1 MTEHPR
7 LAGWRLQLATA
18 LVAGALWSV
27 YPHASVGAAVVA
39 YVIAWVVLQA
49 IGRPRLEPRVG
60 VVLALVLAAAPVVR
74 AGGLLRRFAENEGLM
89 GIEHQVESR
98 AALQQT
104 PAIFPRLVSLDQP
117 QTFYVQAPGAET
129 VDVSFDD
136 AMTTSEAL
144 GHGLFRVRFD
154 PGAEDM
160 WDALL
165 EREAA
170 PSSSE
175 ATLDVTIYA
184 DDVRHERQMQAVRPL
199 AHPRW
204 LTPSPDRSFAAAV
217 SEETDELYFVS
228 LDEPPQTLATSDGP
242 VGAVFVSDDEVAV
255 AHRHASTLLFCR
267 RGEEGCRNRVT
278 VVGRFTTHL
287 ASYPGGP
294 IVLARDA
301 ESPELVFVDSDTR
314 QVTRR
319 VPLDF
324 TPDWVAFGADERTV
338 IVSALGPAALHR
350 FVDGEPAGEPIALTR
365 PVVAMSGGGP
375 TVLVS
380 VTDYQPEGAEHLGN
394 HFVRDTILA
403 VDTGA
408 WRVTRAWPT
417 ATRTER
423 QRSPGDLD
431 RGVSPIGLDLAP
443 DGSVWVA
450 FAGTDDIAR
459 YAPGQPVPERHL
471 LDEQPLAAPISVVAL
486 DGGFAVSSAVYGAIG
501 LFDERGERIALARF
515 APHDQELLENDEGAL
530 KRRIGERTFYESTR
544 AGVSC
549 QSCHLHGGSDGGRHN
564 IGGSTLVATLDVRGV
579 MGTPPYL
586 RDGGYPTLGS
596 LDDVAQTLYR
606 GYRRRQG
613 GRRPSLDAYLAAL
626 PRDPPRREERDLER
640 ERRGLDAFVRARCV
654 VCHAFPAF
662 TDLSQHAAEWLFP
675 GRDGNESADD
685 LDTPSLLGLGRSAPF
700 LVDGRAPTVDSVM
713 TEHDPSGRHG
723 HAEVLDD
730 AERADLVYLLEGL

>member
-39 YVIAWVVLQA
+39 YVIAWVALQA
-49 IGRPRLEPRVG
+49 IGRPRLEPRVA

-98 AALQQT
+98 AALRET

-117 QTFYVQAPGAET
+117 QTFYVHAPGASSVT
-129 VDVSFDD
+129 VAVERERF
-136 AMTTSEAL
+136 EAIPL
-144 GHGLFRVRFD
+144 GHGLFRAHFSAIAYSFLQDRS
-154 PGAEDM
+154 E
-160 WDALL
+160 
-165 EREAA
+165 
-170 PSSSE
+170 SSSLRV
-175 ATLDVTIYA
+175 ALTVDGKVHWR
-184 DDVRHERQMQAVRPL
+184 DVRMVRPL

-228 LDEPPQTLATSDGP
+228 LDEPPQTLETADGP
-242 VGAVFVSDDEVAV
+242 VGVAFLSDDEVAV

-267 RGEEGCRNRVT
+267 RGDEGCRNRVT

-338 IVSALGPAALHR
+338 VVSSVGPAALHR

-380 VTDYQPEGAEHLGN
+380 VTDYQPEGGEHLGN

-403 VDTGA
+403 IDTGA

-471 LDEQPLAAPISVVAL
+471 LDDQPLAAPISVVAL

-515 APHDQELLENDEGAL
+515 APHDQELLESDEAAL

-640 ERRGLDAFVRARCV
+640 ERRGVDAFVRARCV

-675 GRDGNESADD
+675 GREGNESADD
-685 LDTPSLLGLGRSAPF
+685 LDTPSLIGLGRSAPF